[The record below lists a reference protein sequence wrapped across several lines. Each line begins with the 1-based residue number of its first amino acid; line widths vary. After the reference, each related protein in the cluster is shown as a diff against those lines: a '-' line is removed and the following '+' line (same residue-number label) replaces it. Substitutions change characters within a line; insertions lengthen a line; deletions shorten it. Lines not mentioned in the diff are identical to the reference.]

1 MDKYIEREKIK
12 TCFAQI
18 IVNNIEDKPYY
29 SIMYWENG
37 EMYIGFSSYKLD
49 YVRRWLNEKFE
60 VKRNVDVVPVVRC
73 KDCKYLVNATV
84 NDNGFLICDIS
95 DMEITPDDFC
105 SYGERK
111 DGGADNGSEL
121 KPCPFCGSNRISVE
135 YLYFRPYIR
144 CEKCHAQ
151 IPCYNTY
158 PKAKEAWNRRANN
171 GSN

>member
-73 KDCKYLVNATV
+73 KDCKHLRVRNQK
-84 NDNGFLICDIS
+84 DIYAFCPQTGIVFWQFEK
-95 DMEITPDDFC
+95 DTRTFFC

-111 DGGADNGSEL
+111 DGGADNE
-121 KPCPFCGSNRISVE
+121 I
-135 YLYFRPYIR
+135 
-144 CEKCHAQ
+144 
-151 IPCYNTY
+151 
-158 PKAKEAWNRRANN
+158 
-171 GSN
+171 